1 LPAPLPAGLVWLECA
16 KPYGETKVMSLV
28 SVALVVALLFCLA
41 YGVIIYNA
49 LVRLKHGIGKAWSN
63 IDVLLK
69 QRHDELPKLVET
81 CKQYM
86 QHERSTLEQ
95 VISARNAV
103 SSAREKHDVGALGKA
118 ESGLRAGLGQLFALA
133 ENYPELKANESFQF
147 LQQRISGLENGI
159 ADRRELYNEAVNLN
173 NVRIEQF
180 PDVLLARHFGFKAAE
195 LLQFSEAEKAD
206 VNIKQ
211 LFG

>member
-1 LPAPLPAGLVWLECA
+1 
-16 KPYGETKVMSLV
+16 MSLI
-28 SVALVVALLFCLA
+28 SVALLVVLLLAIA

-49 LVRLKHGIGKAWSN
+49 LVGLKHGIGKAWSN

-69 QRHDELPKLVET
+69 QRHEELPKLVET

-95 VISARNAV
+95 VITARNAV
-103 SSAREKHDVGALGKA
+103 ASASQRSDMDALGKA

-133 ENYPELKANESFQF
+133 ENYPDLKANESFQF

-180 PDVLLARHFGFKAAE
+180 PDVLLARWFGFKAAE
-195 LLQFSEAEKAD
+195 LLQFSDAEKAD
-206 VNIKQ
+206 VNLKS
-211 LFG
+211 LFS

>member
-1 LPAPLPAGLVWLECA
+1 
-16 KPYGETKVMSLV
+16 MSLF
-28 SVALVVALLFCLA
+28 VVALWVIGILLA
-41 YGVIIYNA
+41 GYLVVLYNG
-49 LVRLKHGIGKAWSN
+49 LVRLKHGVSKAWAN

-69 QRHDELPKLVET
+69 QRHDELPKLVEA

-86 QHERSTLEQ
+86 QHERQTLEQ

-103 SSAREKHDVGALGKA
+103 ASARERGDIGALGRA
-118 ESGLRAGLGQLFALA
+118 EGGLRAGLGQLFALA
-133 ENYPELKANESFQF
+133 ENYPQLKANESFQF
-147 LQQRISGLENGI
+147 LSQRISGLENGI

-180 PDVLLARHFGFKAAE
+180 PDVLVARLFGFKAAQ
-195 LLQFSEAEKAD
+195 LLQVSTAEKAD
-206 VNIKQ
+206 VDLKA

>member
-1 LPAPLPAGLVWLECA
+1 
-16 KPYGETKVMSLV
+16 MSLFLVAVFIVVVLLAAWLV
-28 SVALVVALLFCLA
+28 SL
-41 YGVIIYNA
+41 YNA
-49 LVRLKHGIGKAWSN
+49 LVRLKHGVTKAWSN

-86 QHERSTLEQ
+86 QHERQTLEA

-103 SSAREKHDVGALGKA
+103 SSAREQHDVGALGSA
-118 ESGLRAGLGQLFALA
+118 ETGLRAGLGKLFALA
-133 ENYPELKANESFQF
+133 ENYPELKANESFQL
-147 LQQRISGLENGI
+147 LQQRISALENAI

-180 PDVLLARHFGFKAAE
+180 PDVLIARRFNFMAAE
-195 LLQFSEAEKAD
+195 LLRFSDAEIAD
-206 VNIKQ
+206 VDIKS
-211 LFG
+211 LFS

>member
-1 LPAPLPAGLVWLECA
+1 
-16 KPYGETKVMSLV
+16 MSLT
-28 SVALVVALLFCLA
+28 SVALIVVLLLVAA
-41 YGVIIYNA
+41 YAVVLYNA
-49 LVRLKHGIGKAWSN
+49 LVRLKHGVGKAWSN
-63 IDVLLK
+63 IEVLLK

-86 QHERSTLEQ
+86 QHERTTLER
-95 VISARNAV
+95 VIAARNAV
-103 SSAREKHDVGALGKA
+103 ASARETGDIGALGQA

-133 ENYPELKANESFQF
+133 ENYPQLKANESFQF

-180 PDVLLARHFGFKAAE
+180 PDVIIAGLFGFKAAE
-195 LLQFSEAEKAD
+195 LLEFSEAEKAD
-206 VNIKQ
+206 VDLKS
-211 LFG
+211 LFS

>member
-1 LPAPLPAGLVWLECA
+1 
-16 KPYGETKVMSLV
+16 MSLT
-28 SVALVVALLFCLA
+28 SVALIVVLLLVAA
-41 YGVIIYNA
+41 YAVILYNA
-49 LVRLKHGIGKAWSN
+49 LVRLKHGVGKAWSN
-63 IDVLLK
+63 IEVLLK

-86 QHERSTLEQ
+86 QHERTTLER
-95 VISARNAV
+95 VIAARNAV
-103 SSAREKHDVGALGKA
+103 ASAREKGDIGALGQA

-133 ENYPELKANESFQF
+133 ENYPQLKASESFQF

-180 PDVLLARHFGFKAAE
+180 PDVIIAGLFGFKAAE
-195 LLQFSEAEKAD
+195 LLEFSEAEKAD
-206 VNIKQ
+206 VDLKS

>member
-1 LPAPLPAGLVWLECA
+1 MEISGIIGV
-16 KPYGETKVMSLV
+16 GVVMLALFFAISIYNSLV
-28 SVALVVALLFCLA
+28 TLKNNVA
-41 YGVIIYNA
+41 
-49 LVRLKHGIGKAWSN
+49 KAWAN

-86 QHERSTLEQ
+86 QHERTTLEQ

-103 SSAREKHDVGALGKA
+103 SAARESHDVGALGKA

-133 ENYPELKANESFQF
+133 ENYPDLKANESFQF

-180 PDVLLARHFGFKAAE
+180 PDVLLARQFGFKAAE

-206 VNIKQ
+206 VNIKS
-211 LFG
+211 LFS

>member
-1 LPAPLPAGLVWLECA
+1 
-16 KPYGETKVMSLV
+16 MSLT
-28 SVALVVALLFCLA
+28 SVALIVVLLLVAA
-41 YGVIIYNA
+41 YAVILYNA
-49 LVRLKHGIGKAWSN
+49 LVRLKHGVGKAWSN
-63 IDVLLK
+63 IEVLLK

-86 QHERSTLEQ
+86 QHERTTLER
-95 VISARNAV
+95 VITARNAV
-103 SSAREKHDVGALGKA
+103 ASAREKGDIGALGQA

-133 ENYPELKANESFQF
+133 ENYPQLKANESFQF

-180 PDVLLARHFGFKAAE
+180 PDVIIAGLFGFKAAE
-195 LLQFSEAEKAD
+195 LLEFSEAEKAD
-206 VNIKQ
+206 VDLKS

>member
-1 LPAPLPAGLVWLECA
+1 
-16 KPYGETKVMSLV
+16 MSLI
-28 SVALVVALLFCLA
+28 SVALIVVLVLSIA
-41 YGVIIYNA
+41 YGVVIYNA
-49 LVRLKHGIGKAWSN
+49 LVRLKHGMGKAWSN

-69 QRHDELPKLVET
+69 QRHEELPKLVET

-103 SSAREKHDVGALGKA
+103 ANASERADIGALGKA

-133 ENYPELKANESFQF
+133 ENYPDLKANESFQF

-180 PDVLLARHFGFKAAE
+180 PDVLLARQFGFKAAE
-195 LLQFSEAEKAD
+195 LLQFSDAEKAD
-206 VNIKQ
+206 VNLKS
-211 LFG
+211 LFS